1 MSIIAATRQSGASMS
16 ISDLMLNRPIMQL
29 CATVCSMLH
38 YIMFDETRRGVFKTK
53 MCLEMFQAA
62 VVELNPV
69 ALKDFH
75 IDEWYGKIV
84 APYVNDKS
92 FEISPS
98 KFSQTIDINWM
109 LPLLT
114 YEREYP
120 GFIMLLHNTLEFE
133 DSMHSKVA
141 EKSKKEDEYDFQ
153 GLGVRNKATQLL
165 LEHQQVHRACLTGG
179 SKR

>member
-1 MSIIAATRQSGASMS
+1 
-16 ISDLMLNRPIMQL
+16 MLNFEPIPPQVYYPRAKVRL
-29 CATVCSMLH
+29 YVRFEE
-38 YIMFDETRRGVFKTK
+38 YGEDVGDPPPTK
-53 MCLEMFQAA
+53 SIPRI
-62 VVELNPV
+62 VG
-69 ALKDFH
+69 LKDERGGTMKYIKDPAAPAGVTRFVVVSSSYKPGANPQLKGSKST
-75 IDEWYGKIV
+75 DE
-84 APYVNDKS
+84 
-92 FEISPS
+92 
-98 KFSQTIDINWM
+98 FSQTIDINWM